1 MISLSLVLQ
10 LFGPLYLGSAM
21 ASSSFQNLSAQSPRM
36 PFLFSS
42 SARAAS
48 GTSRQCYI
56 QNCNSTNAAFVSAA
70 VLLKQAVSAPTNFPV
85 LVFQLLF
92 LEPTF

>member
-42 SARAAS
+42 SAGELFEFKHYFKHLNRS
-48 GTSRQCYI
+48 VTK
-56 QNCNSTNAAFVSAA
+56 
-70 VLLKQAVSAPTNFPV
+70 LKRT
-85 LVFQLLF
+85 F
-92 LEPTF
+92 LEHREKLP